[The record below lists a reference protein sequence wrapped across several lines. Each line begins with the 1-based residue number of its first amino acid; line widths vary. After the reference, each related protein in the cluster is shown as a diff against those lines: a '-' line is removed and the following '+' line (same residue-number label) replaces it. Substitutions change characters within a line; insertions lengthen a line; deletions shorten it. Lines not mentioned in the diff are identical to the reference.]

1 MVVCDG
7 ECVIGKCMQPKFTAV
22 NKIVILSSLSVF
34 VLLAWVCV
42 GLIYPFIRLSENQLL
57 YIYSAAPQVI
67 SAVYGLTLT
76 GYIFLRNQ
84 QDRLSEKDETLFE
97 IIEVIQS
104 YQYKLILSITVLSVL
119 SIVVC
124 LLAIALRGNGSIIE
138 LVTLNAASPLFVLSL
153 IWTSFFISDVIRP
166 EKIRFASDDIKEK
179 MEKNAGSDARNS
191 GELGEFL
198 LSFNTIEA
206 ILDDFASNSLERKEE
221 LPMET
226 IVVSGNYSSGAKYK
240 RSRWTKLRVLRALLS
255 EGVITQELFNEISE
269 VIRYRNALVHG
280 NDMTVSSEMV
290 RKVKRVLLALEEGIA
305 RVQ

>member
-1 MVVCDG
+1 
-7 ECVIGKCMQPKFTAV
+7 MQPKFTAV